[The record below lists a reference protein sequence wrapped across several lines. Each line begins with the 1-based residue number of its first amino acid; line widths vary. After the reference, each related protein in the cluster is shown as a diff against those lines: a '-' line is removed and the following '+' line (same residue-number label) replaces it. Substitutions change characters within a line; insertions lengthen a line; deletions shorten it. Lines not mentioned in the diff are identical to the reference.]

1 MSKSRKSGHYEKTKR
16 QELPGK
22 FTEMTL
28 CSSDS
33 EKEDSPS
40 SRDSPRLPGASC
52 KKKPS
57 RLSPSQTSWDSQ
69 STRKTS
75 CRTRGTLGATPKSEG
90 GLSTDSEEEDSPS
103 SRDTLRLPG
112 TSCKKK
118 PPRQSP
124 SQKSGNSQ
132 STPTRPKTRK
142 TSHRTH
148 DPVLR
153 EHSPPLSPLEYSEA
167 TPESAIKEE
176 DTCYYYAFILP
187 FVCSDPNYLIIKV
200 GITRTPG
207 TRLYNI
213 STAFDKQIS
222 RDDFKCNFGIKKND
236 SAARTISK
244 AKEDHSKFLF
254 IVACKVSPK
263 DGKPKIG
270 EDKLR
275 GLLGQPITDDF
286 IHKVL
291 ESVPHPCRLKSNCG
305 PTEWVICRRRFAE
318 NVRRAFKSNKLD
330 GNTDKCWDSWHS
342 LVKEFMNY
350 LPDTKLTF
358 TLEHEN
364 GRFQEEHYVLL

>member
-16 QELPGK
+16 QELAEE
-22 FTEMTL
+22 FAEMTPR
-28 CSSDS
+28 STDS
-33 EKEDSPS
+33 EEKDSPS
-40 SRDSPRLPGASC
+40 SRY
-52 KKKPS
+52 
-57 RLSPSQTSWDSQ
+57 
-69 STRKTS
+69 
-75 CRTRGTLGATPKSEG
+75 TP
-90 GLSTDSEEEDSPS
+90 
-103 SRDTLRLPG
+103 RLPG

-124 SQKSGNSQ
+124 SQKCGDSQ
-132 STPTRPKTRK
+132 STPIRPKTRK
-142 TSHRTH
+142 TSRRTP

-153 EHSPPLSPLEYSEA
+153 EHSPPEHLEA

-176 DTCYYYAFILP
+176 DICYYYAFKLP

-200 GITRTPG
+200 GITTRTPG
-207 TRLYNI
+207 RRLYNI

-222 RDDFKCNFGIKKND
+222 RDDFKCNFGIKYND
-236 SAARTISK
+236 SVAMTISK
-244 AKEDHSKFLF
+244 AKEDGSKFLF

-263 DGKPKIG
+263 DGKPTIG
-270 EDKLR
+270 EDRLR

-286 IHKVL
+286 IRKL
-291 ESVPHPCRLKSNCG
+291 LRSIPHPGRLKSSCG
-305 PTEWVICRRRFAE
+305 PTEWVICRRRVAE